1 MNNLAIL
8 ILLASAFTLAS
19 AAPAQDGPP
28 AWAYVLN
35 PPGFKQPPDDGTI
48 RHVPDS
54 TAGWTITQL
63 RDFYFS
69 PDWHPDDHPPMPE
82 VVARGRKPEVFA
94 CGFCH
99 RAEGTGGPENARL
112 AGLPAVYIVQQMADF
127 KNGARKGTR
136 GPTAR
141 MIEVAKAASDA
152 EVAAAAAYFA
162 NLKPKP
168 LITVKETESVPRTYI
183 MSWILTPVSGRETEP
198 IGHRIIETPE
208 DLEQFE
214 SRDTRSKFIAYV
226 PKGSIARGE
235 TLAKSGVNGLATTQC
250 TLCHGP
256 DLKGLGPIPGIAGR
270 SPSYIFRQL
279 YDIQHG
285 ERFGPVAFPMKQVVE
300 KLSEDDMLAVAAYAA
315 SLAP

>member
-1 MNNLAIL
+1 MNNLAIP
-8 ILLASAFTLAS
+8 ILLASAFILAAS
-19 AAPAQDGPP
+19 TPAQDDPP
-28 AWAYVLN
+28 AWAYVVN
-35 PPGFKQPPDDGTI
+35 PPGFKPPPDDGTI

-54 TAGWTITQL
+54 AAGWTDTQL

-69 PDWHPDDHPPMPE
+69 PDWHPNDHPPLPE
-82 VVARGRKPEVFA
+82 VVAHGRKPEVFA

-112 AGLPAVYIVQQMADF
+112 AGLPEAYFVQQMADF

-136 GPTAR
+136 GPTAN
-141 MIEVAKAASDA
+141 MIAVAKAASDA

-162 NLKPKP
+162 SLKPKP
-168 LITVKETESVPRTYI
+168 LIIVKETDSVPKTYV
-183 MSWILTPVSGRETEP
+183 MNWILTPVSDKETEP
-198 IGHRIIETPE
+198 LGHRIIETPE
-208 DLEQFE
+208 NLEQFE
-214 SRDTRSKFIAYV
+214 SRDTRSKFVAYV
-226 PKGSIARGE
+226 PKGSLAKGE

-285 ERFGPVAFPMKQVVE
+285 QRTGPGALPMKQVVD
-300 KLSEDDMLAVAAYAA
+300 KLSEDDMLAVTAYAA

>member
-1 MNNLAIL
+1 MNNLRLLFFLTTAFIL
-8 ILLASAFTLAS
+8 ALTVT
-19 AAPAQDGPP
+19 AQDHPP

-35 PPGFKQPPDDGTI
+35 PPGFTQPPDGGAI

-69 PDWHPDDHPPMPE
+69 PDWHPNDHPPMPE

-112 AGLPAVYIVQQMADF
+112 AGLPEAYIIQQMAGF
-127 KNGARKGTR
+127 KSGARTGTR

-152 EVAAAAAYFA
+152 EVAAAAAYFSS
-162 NLKPKP
+162 LKPNR
-168 LITVKETESVPRTYI
+168 LITVKETDRVPKTYI
-183 MSWILTPVSGRETEP
+183 MNWILTPVIGDKTEP
-198 IGHRIIETPE
+198 LGHRIIETPE

-214 SRDTRSKFIAYV
+214 SRDTRSKFVAYV
-226 PKGSIARGE
+226 PKGSIAKGR
-235 TLAKSGVNGLATTQC
+235 TIATSGVNGLATTQC

-285 ERFGPVAFPMKQVVE
+285 QRSGPGALPMKQVVE
-300 KLSEDDMLAVAAYAA
+300 KLSEDDMIAVTAYAA